1 MYTIEYSKRFIF
13 ILILF
18 LIQINMILTDNQE
31 DNNRLETIYRSEHNH
46 VSLTC
51 DLMDVA
57 WWKRPNLLATRYGI
71 ILPKYRSKM
80 TLDKVDDGTTTSGIQ
95 LHILNIRHLQS
106 DDSGIYECETLGAI
120 RQFNL
125 TVTVRLTTVELGA
138 QLLSSYDSTISHTSN
153 QTDKNLL
160 HQSSSPT
167 HILLNTLSSNNEH
180 IRLRENQ
187 LIRLTCVVIRAL
199 PAAYIHF
206 PFDIEYRIEKNST
219 ILNDDKTYRT
229 ILVLILRINRYFHK
243 RIFHCEATQS
253 ELINDE
259 NQQQQQRQQQQH
271 RILSKK
277 LHMDVLYGPTCTH
290 KIQYVPQFFT
300 GIHRSINL
308 TCFMNDANPSKLN
321 FTWLLPNGRTHLGY
335 YLNTTSNYITFLP
348 DHSEDFGQVICR
360 AQNELGLFGECH
372 INLIM
377 GGIPDPIESCHYT
390 YANATLTVNCVA
402 GFHQGDE
409 DFFCYMFKRQDNGS
423 FSEHARLK
431 GNCAFILPELKPER
445 HHDFRVF
452 TKNKFGDNFDRSY
465 SITVGKAKAES
476 LVEKTRFYLPYMAIC
491 IIGACLISLLIICCC
506 CHQIRRYMYKRKTKG
521 NFDSLTYQNHSS
533 HSYANS
539 NGKPP
544 LVHLKQNG
552 NGTAYPVRPYRSK
565 DYLVGTDSS
574 SSHRNNPPVRS
585 IYSTEDELTSSRK
598 NILKETD
605 LDQLLGSPN
614 MSGSSATATIKSL
627 PLTRNRPL
635 FSAFNNSQQHDDELN
650 PYPLTVQRRSSFQ
663 AATKLNSFDFYKTQE
678 PFYLIDR
685 HTMKMN
691 QRNNYSP
698 ERDLRERENYREKR
712 REYSPNLK
720 DEHSMNIN
728 RQHLLDR
735 TLSRDNSF
743 IVENHMLTK
752 TTTISATPIT
762 KTITDQTSITSSN
775 NDQQWR
781 EMNVVDEIDY
791 HDRYNDINDNEQ
803 QNFKDRND
811 DDDDNNHFDINDDY
825 RDRISID
832 YRRDDDT
839 TFVNYDRDED
849 RYRDDGIFV

>member
-1 MYTIEYSKRFIF
+1 MYTIEYLKRFIF

-18 LIQINMILTDNQE
+18 LIQINMLLTDNNQE
-31 DNNRLETIYRSEHNH
+31 DNNRLEIIYRSESSD

-51 DLMDVA
+51 DLNDVA

-80 TLDKVDDGTTTSGIQ
+80 ILDKVDDGTTTSGIQ

-160 HQSSSPT
+160 HQSSSAT
-167 HILLNTLSSNNEH
+167 QISSNTLSLNSEH

-187 LIRLTCVVIRAL
+187 LIRLTCVVTRAL

-206 PFDIEYRIEKNST
+206 PFDIEYRVEKNST
-219 ILNDDKTYRT
+219 TLNDDKTYRT
-229 ILVLILRINRYFHK
+229 IVVLILRINRHFHK
-243 RIFHCEATQS
+243 RLFHCEGIQS
-253 ELINDE
+253 ESINNE
-259 NQQQQQRQQQQH
+259 NQQQQKQN

-277 LHMDVLYGPTCTH
+277 LHMDVVYGPTCSH
-290 KIQYVPQFFT
+290 KTQYIPQFFT

-321 FTWLLPNGRTHLGY
+321 FTWLLPNGHTLIGY
-335 YLNTTSNYITFLP
+335 YLNTTSSYITILP
-348 DHSEDFGQVICR
+348 KHSEDFGQIICR
-360 AQNELGLFGECH
+360 AQNELNLFGECH
-372 INLIM
+372 INMVM
-377 GGIPDPIESCHYT
+377 GGIPDPIESCQYT
-390 YANATLTVNCVA
+390 YVNATLTVNCVA

-431 GNCAFILPELKPER
+431 GNCAFILPDLKPER

-452 TKNKFGDNFDRSY
+452 TQNKFGSNFDKSF
-465 SITVGKAKAES
+465 SITVGKSKAES
-476 LVEKTRFYLPYMAIC
+476 LAEKTRIILPYMAIC

-506 CHQIRRYMYKRKTKG
+506 CHQIRRYMYKRKLKS
-521 NFDSLTYQNHSS
+521 NFDSLTYQNHNS
-533 HSYANS
+533 HTYANS
-539 NGKPP
+539 NGKQS
-544 LVHLKQNG
+544 LVHFKQNG
-552 NGTAYPVRPYRSK
+552 NETAYPVRPYRSK
-565 DYLVGTDSS
+565 DYLISNDSS
-574 SSHRNNPPVRS
+574 TSNRSHPPLRS
-585 IYSTEDELTSSRK
+585 IYSTEDELISSRR
-598 NILKETD
+598 NTLKETD
-605 LDQLLGSPN
+605 LDQLLNSN
-614 MSGSSATATIKSL
+614 NTTGSSATATIKSL

-635 FSAFNNSQQHDDELN
+635 FTAFNPQQQQQQQDESN

-663 AATKLNSFDFYKTQE
+663 AATKLNSFDFYKIQE

-685 HTMKMN
+685 QSIKMN

-698 ERDLRERENYREKR
+698 ERDLREREHYREKR
-712 REYSPNLK
+712 REYSPNLR
-720 DEHSMNIN
+720 DENLIDIN
-728 RQHLLDR
+728 RQNLLDR
-735 TLSRDNSF
+735 TNSRDNSF
-743 IVENHMLTK
+743 IVENHMLNKTN
-752 TTTISATPIT
+752 TTTIGTV
-762 KTITDQTSITSSN
+762 DRLSITSSN
-775 NDQQWR
+775 TDQQWR
-781 EMNVVDEIDY
+781 DMNNIDEIDY
-791 HDRYNDINDNEQ
+791 HDRYSETNDNQ
-803 QNFKDRND
+803 HQDLKNRNE
-811 DDDDNNHFDINDDY
+811 DNNHFNINDDY
-825 RDRISID
+825 RDRQSLDRISFD
-832 YRRDDDT
+832 YQHPNDT
-839 TFVNYDRDED
+839 TFTNYDRDDD

>member
-1 MYTIEYSKRFIF
+1 MHTIEHLKRLIF

-18 LIQINMILTDNQE
+18 IIQINMILTDNQE
-31 DNNRLETIYRSEHNH
+31 DNNRLETIYRLENSH

-51 DLMDVA
+51 DLTDVA
-57 WWKRPNLLATRYGI
+57 WWKRPNILATRYGI

-80 TLDKVDDGTTTSGIQ
+80 ILDKLDDGTTTSGIQ
-95 LHILNIRHLQS
+95 LHVLNIRHLQS

-160 HQSSSPT
+160 HQSSSAT
-167 HILLNTLSSNNEH
+167 HIPFNTLSSNSEH

-187 LIRLTCVVIRAL
+187 LIRLTCVVTRAL

-206 PFDIEYRIEKNST
+206 PFDIEYRVEKNST
-219 ILNDDKTYRT
+219 TLNDDKTYRT
-229 ILVLILRINRYFHK
+229 IVILILRINRHFHK
-243 RIFHCEATQS
+243 RIFHCEAIQS
-253 ELINDE
+253 ETINDE
-259 NQQQQQRQQQQH
+259 KQQQQQN

-277 LHMDVLYGPTCTH
+277 LHIDVLYGPTCSH
-290 KIQYVPQFFT
+290 KIQYAPQFFT

-321 FTWLLPNGRTHLGY
+321 FTWLLPNGHTHLGY
-335 YLNTTSNYITFLP
+335 YINTTSSYLTILP
-348 DHSEDFGQVICR
+348 KHSEDFGQVICR

-372 INLIM
+372 INMIM

-390 YANATLTVNCVA
+390 YVNATLTVSCVA

-409 DFFCYMFKRQDNGS
+409 DFFCYMSKRQDNGS

-431 GNCAFILPELKPER
+431 GNCAFILPDLKPER
-445 HHDFRVF
+445 HHDFRVY

-465 SITVGKAKAES
+465 SITVGKPKAES
-476 LVEKTRFYLPYMAIC
+476 LAEKTRIYLPYMAIC
-491 IIGACLISLLIICCC
+491 VIGACLISLLIICCC
-506 CHQIRRYMYKRKTKG
+506 CHQIRRYMYKRKIKG
-521 NFDSLTYQNHSS
+521 NFDSLTYQNHNS

-539 NGKPP
+539 NGKQS
-544 LVHLKQNG
+544 LVHFKQNG
-552 NGTAYPVRPYRSK
+552 NGTAYPVRPHRSK
-565 DYLVGTDSS
+565 DYLIGTDSS
-574 SSHRNNPPVRS
+574 ASNRTNPPLRS
-585 IYSTEDELTSSRK
+585 IYSTEDELISPRRNTP
-598 NILKETD
+598 KETD
-605 LDQLLGSPN
+605 LDQLLSSSN
-614 MSGSSATATIKSL
+614 TTGSSATATIKSL

-635 FSAFNNSQQHDDELN
+635 FAAFNPQQQQDESN
-650 PYPLTVQRRSSFQ
+650 PYPLTIQRRSSFQ
-663 AATKLNSFDFYKTQE
+663 AATKLNSFDFYKSQE

-685 HTMKMN
+685 QSMKMT

-698 ERDLRERENYREKR
+698 ERDLREREHYREKR
-712 REYSPNLK
+712 REYSPNSK
-720 DEHSMNIN
+720 DENLIDIN
-728 RQHLLDR
+728 RQNLLDTTR
-735 TLSRDNSF
+735 SRENSF
-743 IVENHMLTK
+743 IVENRMLTK
-752 TTTISATPIT
+752 TTTTIPKIT
-762 KTITDQTSITSSN
+762 EDRLSLNSSS

-791 HDRYNDINDNEQ
+791 HDRYSDTNDNERQ
-803 QNFKDRND
+803 DLKETSE
-811 DDDDNNHFDINDDY
+811 DNNRFHINDDY
-825 RDRISID
+825 RDRQSLDQISID
-832 YRRDDDT
+832 YQRHDDA
-839 TFVNYDRDED
+839 TFVNYDRDND